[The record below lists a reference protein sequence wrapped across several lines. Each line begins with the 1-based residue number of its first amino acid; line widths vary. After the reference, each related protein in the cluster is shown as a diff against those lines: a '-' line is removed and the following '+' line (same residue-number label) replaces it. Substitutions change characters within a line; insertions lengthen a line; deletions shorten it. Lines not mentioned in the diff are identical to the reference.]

1 MCTQPLKVC
10 EKGRKWLFGSR
21 LYRRETDG
29 SWSPVWAFLFTDIIV
44 LTSHMTRDRVFFV
57 KETPIRL
64 DDVVTLHFN
73 LPKKHENEFRLL
85 FGSDNSHHSRLDRIL
100 PLRTKKSNQVVL
112 RTANVQLKC
121 LWNLLLQRQM

>member
-1 MCTQPLKVC
+1 MC

-73 LPKKHENEFRLL
+73 LPKKHGKL
-85 FGSDNSHHSRLDRIL
+85 
-100 PLRTKKSNQVVL
+100 TK
-112 RTANVQLKC
+112 
-121 LWNLLLQRQM
+121 LQTKL